1 MARAAVPLLSA
12 KQQTAAALPF
22 TGVVT
27 DAAGDRRRQVSGYE
41 QEIEQLLADYRKE
54 REEAEENRRRINAV
68 TATATSRRREVKV
81 TVSARGEVSEID
93 FPTGAFRRMTPKE
106 LGELIRTTISE
117 ARAQALQ
124 QVDELPMGQLLFGL
138 KPSELLTGDVD
149 MSSILPEHPQTS
161 DLVRDYLEHG
171 FTGSDRFADE

>member
-1 MARAAVPLLSA
+1 M
-12 KQQTAAALPF
+12 
-22 TGVVT
+22 
-27 DAAGDRRRQVSGYE
+27 SGYE

-68 TATATSRRREVKV
+68 TGTATSRRREVKV
-81 TVSARGEVSEID
+81 TVSARGEVAEID

-117 ARAQALQ
+117 ARAQALK
-124 QVDELPMGQLLFGL
+124 QVDELPMGKLLFGL
-138 KPSELLTGDVD
+138 KPSALLTGDVD
-149 MSSILPEHPQTS
+149 MDTILPNDPHTS

-171 FTGSDRFADE
+171 FTSANGFAQD

>member
-1 MARAAVPLLSA
+1 M
-12 KQQTAAALPF
+12 
-22 TGVVT
+22 
-27 DAAGDRRRQVSGYE
+27 SGYE

-68 TATATSRRREVKV
+68 TGTATSRRREVKV
-81 TVSARGEVSEID
+81 TVSARGEVAEID

-117 ARAQALQ
+117 ARAQALK

-149 MSSILPEHPQTS
+149 MDTILPNDPHTS

-171 FTGSDRFADE
+171 FTSANGFAQD

>member
-1 MARAAVPLLSA
+1 M
-12 KQQTAAALPF
+12 
-22 TGVVT
+22 
-27 DAAGDRRRQVSGYE
+27 SGYE

-68 TATATSRRREVKV
+68 TGTATSRRREVKV
-81 TVSARGEVSEID
+81 TVSARGEVAEID

-117 ARAQALQ
+117 ARAQALK

-149 MSSILPEHPQTS
+149 MDAILPNDPHTS

-171 FTGSDRFADE
+171 FTSANGFAQD